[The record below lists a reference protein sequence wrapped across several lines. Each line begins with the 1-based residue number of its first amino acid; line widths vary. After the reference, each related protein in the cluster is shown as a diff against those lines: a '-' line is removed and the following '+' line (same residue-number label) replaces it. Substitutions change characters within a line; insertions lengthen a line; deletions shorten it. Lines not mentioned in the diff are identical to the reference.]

1 MRRVAEGAGL
11 DLKKMEAA
19 ADRIVAVGTEAG
31 LTRKEM
37 ASVCAALAANHMVAT
52 GVERERAVAAM
63 GAMYDYRREVGL
75 NEKVLVKVPSDGAEP
90 ERAIDGGA

>member
-1 MRRVAEGAGL
+1 MNYDEMRRIAEEEAGL

-19 ADRIVAVGTEAG
+19 ADKIVAVGVEAG

-52 GVERERAVAAM
+52 GVERERAVASI
-63 GAMYDYRREVGL
+63 GAMYDYRQEVGL
-75 NEKVLVKVPSDGAEP
+75 NDKVLVDEP
-90 ERAIDGGA
+90 KL